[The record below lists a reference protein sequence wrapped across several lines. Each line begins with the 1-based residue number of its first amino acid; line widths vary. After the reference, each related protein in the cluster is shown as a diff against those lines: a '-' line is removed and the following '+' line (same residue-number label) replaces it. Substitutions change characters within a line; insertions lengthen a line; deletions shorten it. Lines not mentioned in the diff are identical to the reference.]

1 MLASEVCPIPAQN
14 WRKDA
19 PRAETR
25 NSTLSSTPAAAAAAA
40 AAAKRGAPGTGSAS
54 ASAREDKTESS
65 CDSTTR
71 KTKQQPLV
79 QRGNPTAAGHHK
91 AALSVTIE
99 DASSEDSSADFP
111 ARFETE
117 SKPVTLGEASLSSV
131 PPFRVGV
138 FSAQSHLRENAP
150 FGSASPATSPTPSAC
165 SARSSVISTFSLAR
179 RSSFSSSA
187 SSSVASGGSSSS
199 GGGGGGGGGGGHG
212 DFTPPISRCSTLLGS
227 ASSTIDE
234 NDVPSFAAR
243 KDRDT
248 TPSYLL
254 SSRPK
259 SPRQSPTDYHGDE
272 DGGAAISRVCTAP
285 SVADS
290 SRSRPPRLVME
301 RLRLGL
307 PNRTSS
313 LPLRGLDSPTASPAN
328 SPAANDT
335 SGTTGMAR
343 TRMSGHSVPKCSSLA
358 SDPAP
363 AGLHSPVSQT
373 TWEHMRR
380 RTVAATGVKEQGG
393 EDLQMDGEEMRQQ
406 QHWPEEEGMGET
418 ERKSQFLAESACLN
432 WEDVEELCHRMDIAG
447 IRIETLDI
455 QPVDDD
461 NHPPSHAA
469 KAHTGTTATAPAA
482 AAAACNALVGRSG
495 PVSVGKDMT
504 RFSGEESCASAASVV
519 ALKFS
524 GMHMC
529 DGSVA
534 AFPAASGIYA
544 IYDKEGALQY
554 MGLSRRLA
562 ASLQA
567 HAEDL
572 PEMCGAVKLAVV
584 AATNKEALVEAW
596 KAWMQE
602 HVAGT
607 GKVPPGNESGNSTW
621 TTRRVKRV
629 KPDLRIVP
637 GPHVKLTIPLSELIE
652 KLVKENRVVAFIKG
666 TRTSPQCGFSH
677 RVLTLLNEARVDYET
692 LNVLDE
698 DHNPG
703 IREGIKEYS
712 QWPTIPQV
720 FVNGEFIGGADILEE
735 MAQSGELKEALAA
748 PQQQT
753 ATAAATGGLA

>member
-25 NSTLSSTPAAAAAAA
+25 SSTL
-40 AAAKRGAPGTGSAS
+40 AAAKREAQGAGSAS
-54 ASAREDKTESS
+54 ASERENKTESS
-65 CDSTTR
+65 CGS
-71 KTKQQPLV
+71 TKQPLL
-79 QRGNPTAAGHHK
+79 QRGNPNAAGHHK
-91 AALSVTIE
+91 AALSVTVEEASCE
-99 DASSEDSSADFP
+99 DPSTDFP
-111 ARFETE
+111 AHSETE
-117 SKPVTLGEASLSSV
+117 SESKLVTLGEAASSSSV

-138 FSAQSHLRENAP
+138 FSAQSQLRENAP
-150 FGSASPATSPTPSAC
+150 FGSASPAASPTPSAC
-165 SARSSVISTFSLAR
+165 SARSSVISTFSIAR
-179 RSSFSSSA
+179 RSSFTSSV
-187 SSSVASGGSSSS
+187 SSSVSSGGSSSS
-199 GGGGGGGGGGGHG
+199 GGGGGYG

-234 NDVPSFAAR
+234 NDEPSFAER
-243 KDRDT
+243 KERDA

-254 SSRPK
+254 SSCPK
-259 SPRQSPTDYHGDE
+259 SHQRRSADYHADE
-272 DGGAAISRVCTAP
+272 DGGAAFTRVSTAP

-313 LPLRGLDSPTASPAN
+313 LPLRGLDSPTASSAAN

-335 SGTTGMAR
+335 TRTTGMAGMAR
-343 TRMSGHSVPKCSSLA
+343 TRMSGRSVPKCSSLIC
-358 SDPAP
+358 DPAP
-363 AGLHSPVSQT
+363 AGLHSPVSQN
-373 TWEHMRR
+373 TWEHMQRP
-380 RTVAATGVKEQGG
+380 TVAAAAGVKEQGG
-393 EDLQMDGEEMRQQ
+393 DDLQMDGGETRGQ
-406 QHWPEEEGMGET
+406 QHWSEEEGMGEV
-418 ERKSQFLAESACLN
+418 ERESPFLAESACLN
-432 WEDVEELCHRMDIAG
+432 WKDVEELCHRMDIAG

-455 QPVDDD
+455 QPLDD
-461 NHPPSHAA
+461 NSQAQQGSSNLHHPAA
-469 KAHTGTTATAPAA
+469 KAHTGMTATAAA
-482 AAAACNALVGRSG
+482 GRSG
-495 PVSVGKDMT
+495 PI
-504 RFSGEESCASAASVV
+504 
-519 ALKFS
+519 
-524 GMHMC
+524 

-637 GPHVKLTIPLSELIE
+637 GPHVKLTIPLSELIG

-712 QWPTIPQV
+712 QWPTIPQI

-735 MAQSGELKEALAA
+735 MAQSGELKEVLAA
-748 PQQQT
+748 PKQQT
-753 ATAAATGGLA
+753 AA